1 MKKIS
6 WGIIGLGNIA
16 LQFADAFKYVKNASL
31 KAISSKNLHKLN
43 NFREKFNI
51 EPNYCFSDYQELINC
66 KDIDIIYI
74 ALPHSY
80 HYDWTAECIFKE
92 KRILV
97 EKPATINF
105 KQITKIKDH
114 LSKKNIFFAEAFM
127 YRYHPQIFK
136 VIDLL
141 SKSTI
146 GNLLF
151 MESNFGQNI
160 LEKKNF
166 FGLKKRKKIDE
177 SHRLFNKELGGGAIL
192 DLGCYPTSFSLLIA
206 SIINKAEGKIEIKN
220 KKIEFVGSGVDIDS
234 YAKLIFDNN
243 FTSYIGASFKKD
255 LGKKTKIIG
264 EKGEIFI
271 EDTWHGNPPIIHVKG
286 EKDYSININ
295 SRANIYSYEIESIS
309 DCILENKNEPNY
321 PAMTIFDTYQNM
333 KILDDWQN

>member
-16 LQFADAFKYVKNASL
+16 LQFADAFKYVKNANL
-31 KAISSKNLHKLN
+31 KAISSKNLHKVN
-43 NFREKFNI
+43 SFREKFNI

-80 HYDWTAECIFKE
+80 HYDWIVKCIYKE
-92 KRILV
+92 KKILV

-136 VIDLL
+136 IIDLL
-141 SKSTI
+141 NKSII
-146 GNLLF
+146 GNLLS

-166 FGLKKRKKIDE
+166 FGFKKRKKIDE

-206 SIINKAEGKIEIKN
+206 SIINKTEDKIEIKN
-220 KKIEFVGSGVDIDS
+220 KKIDFISSGVDIDS
-234 YAKLIFDNN
+234 YAELIFDNN
-243 FTSYIGASFKKD
+243 FVSYIRASFKKD

-264 EKGEIFI
+264 EKGEISI
-271 EDTWHGNPPIIHVKG
+271 EDTWHGNPATIHVKG

-295 SRANIYSYEIESIS
+295 SKANIYSYEIESIS
-309 DCILENKNEPNY
+309 DCILKNKNEPNY

-333 KILDDWQN
+333 KILDDWLN

>member
-6 WGIIGLGNIA
+6 WGIIGLGNMA

-66 KDIDIIYI
+66 KGIDIIYI

-80 HYDWTAECIFKE
+80 HYDWTVECIFKE

-105 KQITKIKDH
+105 KQIKKIKDH

-166 FGLKKRKKIDE
+166 FGFKKRKKIDE

-333 KILDDWQN
+333 KILDDWLN